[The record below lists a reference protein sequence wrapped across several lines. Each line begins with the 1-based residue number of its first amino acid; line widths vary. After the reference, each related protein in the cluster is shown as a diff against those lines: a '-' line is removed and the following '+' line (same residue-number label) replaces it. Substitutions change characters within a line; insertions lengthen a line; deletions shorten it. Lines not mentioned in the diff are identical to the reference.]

1 MPETRSELVVPL
13 IHKDKLV
20 GVFDLESTAVNRFTE
35 EHVKILTPLA
45 SQAAVAIENARLY
58 ERLVGT
64 DLRVK
69 RELRIARGIQHGLFP
84 EGAPDS
90 PYYEASAHFQPA
102 QELGGDLYDFYTVGE
117 KALAVAVG
125 DVVGKGVPAALL
137 VASLKSALR
146 TQLRAGAERPAEL
159 VARVNRLFHE
169 VTPRGRFATLFVG
182 IFDLAAGRLDYVSA
196 GHDYPFVV
204 RADGVAQDLSEGGTV
219 LGLIEDASYE
229 SGTTEVARG
238 DLVVLYTDGVTD
250 RPNAQGEPY
259 GAARLKQAAAR
270 NRGDSAR
277 IALYSILGDAQGWSA
292 GCPAEDDRTLVVVKR
307 T

>member
-1 MPETRSELVVPL
+1 M
-13 IHKDKLV
+13 
-20 GVFDLESTAVNRFTE
+20 
-35 EHVKILTPLA
+35 A
-45 SQAAVAIENARLY
+45 SQPRGARSRIARPAAPADLAAELARKDAEIAELRESVAGLRRRLDRDLRLAANVQRALLPPLRDLDGLELAREFLPFREVGGDYYDFVDLPGGRVAVAI
-58 ERLVGT
+58 
-64 DLRVK
+64 
-69 RELRIARGIQHGLFP
+69 
-84 EGAPDS
+84 
-90 PYYEASAHFQPA
+90 
-102 QELGGDLYDFYTVGE
+102 
-117 KALAVAVG
+117 G
-125 DVVGKGVPAALL
+125 DVMGKGVPAALL